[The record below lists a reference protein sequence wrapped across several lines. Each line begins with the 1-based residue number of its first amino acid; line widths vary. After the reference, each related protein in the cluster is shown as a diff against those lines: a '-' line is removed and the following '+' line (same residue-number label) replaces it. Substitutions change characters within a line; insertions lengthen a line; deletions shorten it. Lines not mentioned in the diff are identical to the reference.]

1 MGSAIRTDV
10 CIMGAGPG
18 GCAAALA
25 LSAKGVPALLVD
37 KAVFPRDKVCG
48 DALSGKVMRAVERL
62 APDLLDPLRTHDAAE
77 PSWGVSF
84 TSPGGH
90 TLRVPFGKRRPG
102 DGPPP
107 GAIMKR
113 MEFDALLFERASRA
127 PGIRA
132 LQDTHITAFTRTDDG
147 GWKLTCADGKADIT
161 CRILIAADGAN
172 SRFARSVAG
181 IPLIPR
187 HHCAGVRAYY
197 DGVEGLDPSGF
208 IELIFLR
215 RLLPGYLWIFPLPN
229 GQANVGLGMRADHV
243 RERGADLRG
252 LLDECIAEEPS
263 LRTRFKGARKV
274 GRVEGLGLP
283 LGSTWHRISGDGY
296 LLVGDAAHL
305 IDPFTGEGIGHAM
318 ISGHHAGEH
327 AAEAIRSGRTDA
339 ATLAAYDERVKRRLG
354 QELRISTRL
363 QELAVRPWLFD
374 LVVRRATRN
383 TALADTISGMF
394 DDLDLRAQLKRP
406 SFYARLLFG
415 G

>member
-25 LSAKGVPALLVD
+25 LTAKGVQAVLVD

-62 APDLLDPLRTHDAAE
+62 APELLDPLRTHQAAE

-102 DGPPP
+102 DGPAP

-113 MEFDALLFERASRA
+113 MDFDALLFDRASRA

-132 LQDTHITAFTRTDDG
+132 LQDTNITSFERTRDG
-147 GWKLTCADGKADIT
+147 GWCLTTADGSTTII
-161 CRILIAADGAN
+161 CRLIIAADGAN
-172 SRFARSVAG
+172 SRFARLVAG
-181 IPLIPR
+181 IPLVPR

-197 DGVEGLDPSGF
+197 AGVDGLDPNGF

-215 RLLPGYLWIFPLPN
+215 RLLPGYLWIFPLPG

-243 RERGADLRG
+243 RERGADLRA
-252 LLDECIAEEPS
+252 LLEGCIAEDPT
-263 LRTRFKGARKV
+263 LRHRFRHARML
-274 GRVEGLGLP
+274 GRVEGMGLP

-327 AAEAIRSGRTDA
+327 AAEALRTGRTDA
-339 ATLAAYDERVKRRLG
+339 STLAAYDARVQRRLG
-354 QELRISTRL
+354 QELDISTRL
-363 QELAVRPWLFD
+363 QALAMRPWLFD
-374 LVVRRATRN
+374 LVVRRAARN
-383 TALADTISGMF
+383 STLTDTISGMF
-394 DDLDLRAQLKRP
+394 DDLDLRAQLRRP
-406 SFYARLLFG
+406 AFYMRLLFG